1 MQSLEEEAK
10 LFLENRR
17 KHSND
22 MDEILKSL
30 KSINKQ
36 LEIVLKKLVELN
48 AKNNTHA

>member
-48 AKNNTHA
+48 AKNNSNT